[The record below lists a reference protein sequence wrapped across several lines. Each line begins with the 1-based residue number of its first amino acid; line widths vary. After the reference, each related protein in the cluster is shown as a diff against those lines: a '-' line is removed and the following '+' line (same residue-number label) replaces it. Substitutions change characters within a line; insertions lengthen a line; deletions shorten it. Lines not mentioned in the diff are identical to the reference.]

1 MYERTEDM
9 IKVLIIEDDEAH
21 AELIERA
28 FEGHRVD
35 FNLISKH
42 NLADALEYIKS
53 NPPDIVVSDWLLP
66 DGRGIEVIQNF
77 KDFRTFPVLMITSH
91 GNEEMAVEA
100 MKAGALDYIVK
111 SQEAFMNM
119 PDFVLRGLRE
129 WEHIV
134 ARQQAEAKL
143 KQVWLQTVET
153 LSVMVE
159 KRDPYTSGHQKRVGQ
174 LACAIGEE
182 LGLSSETIDCIYIAA
197 ILHDIGKINIPFE
210 FLNKPGPLEK
220 IEFEIIKNHPISAY
234 EMLKAIDFPYP
245 IAQIILQHHERY
257 DGSGYPYGIKAEDIL
272 IEARIITVADVVEA
286 ISSHRPYRPSL
297 GIEYALQ
304 EISRNAGLLFDPNV
318 VAACLRLFQ
327 IKEFTFN

>member
-1 MYERTEDM
+1 M
-9 IKVLIIEDDEAH
+9 INVLIIEDDEAH

-35 FNLISKH
+35 FNLISKR
-42 NLADALEYIKS
+42 NLADALDAIKT

-66 DGRGIEVIQNF
+66 DGRGIDVIQ
-77 KDFRTFPVLMITSH
+77 KYKERMPFPVLMITSH
-91 GNEEMAVEA
+91 GNEGMAVEA

-111 SQEAFMNM
+111 SQDAFINM
-119 PDFVLRGLRE
+119 PNFVLRGLRE

-134 ARQQAEAKL
+134 ARQQAEARL

-153 LSVMVE
+153 LSLMVE
-159 KRDPYTSGHQKRVGQ
+159 KRDPYTSGHQKKVGQ

-182 LGLSSETIDCIYIAA
+182 MGLSSETIDGIYIAA

-210 FLNKPGPLEK
+210 YLNKPGRLEK
-220 IEFEIIKNHPISAY
+220 IEFDIIKKHPQSAY
-234 EMLKAIDFPYP
+234 EMLEAIDFPYP
-245 IAQIILQHHERY
+245 VASIILQHHEKI
-257 DGSGYPYGIKAEDIL
+257 DGSGYPQGIKAEDIL

-304 EISRNAGLLFDPNV
+304 EISDNAGQLFDLKV
-318 VAACLRLFQ
+318 VAACLRLFRQ
-327 IKEFTFN
+327 KGFTFD

>member
-1 MYERTEDM
+1 M
-9 IKVLIIEDDEAH
+9 IKVLVIEDDEAH

-35 FNLISKH
+35 FCLVTKRKLN
-42 NLADALEYIKS
+42 DALAFIKA
-53 NPPDIVVSDWLLP
+53 NQPDIVVSDWLLP
-66 DGRGIEVIQNF
+66 DGRGIDVIQQY
-77 KDFRTFPVLMITSH
+77 KERLPFPVLIMTSH

-100 MKAGALDYIVK
+100 MKSGALDYMVK
-111 SQEAFMNM
+111 SQDVFKNM

-129 WEHIV
+129 WEHII
-134 ARQQAEAKL
+134 ARQKAEARL
-143 KQVWLQTVET
+143 KQVLMQTVET

-159 KRDPYTSGHQKRVGQ
+159 KRDPYTSGHQKKVAQ

-182 LGLSSETIDCIYIAA
+182 MGLSTETIDGIYIAA

-210 FLNKPGPLEK
+210 FLNKPGRLELF
-220 IEFEIIKNHPISAY
+220 EFDIIKNHPVSAY

-245 IAQIILQHHERY
+245 VARIILQHHEKY

-272 IEARIITVADVVEA
+272 IEARILTVADVVEA

-304 EISRNAGLLFDPNV
+304 EIAANAGQLFDPDV

-327 IKEFTFN
+327 EKGFTFN

>member
-1 MYERTEDM
+1 M
-9 IKVLIIEDDEAH
+9 IKILVIEDNEAH

-35 FNLISKH
+35 FHLITKR
-42 NLADALEYIKS
+42 NLADALAFIKA
-53 NPPDIVVSDWLLP
+53 NTPDIVVSDWLLP
-66 DGRGIEVIQNF
+66 DGRGIDLIQKY
-77 KDFRTFPVLMITSH
+77 KDHMPFPVLMMTSH

-111 SQEAFMNM
+111 SRDVFMNM

-134 ARQQAEAKL
+134 ARQQAEASL
-143 KQVWLQTVET
+143 KQVLMQTVET
-153 LSVMVE
+153 LSLMVE
-159 KRDPYTSGHQKRVGQ
+159 KRDPYTSGHQKKVGQ

-182 LGLSSETIDCIYIAA
+182 MGLSTETIDGIYIAA
-197 ILHDIGKINIPFE
+197 ILHDIGKISIPFE
-210 FLNKPGPLEK
+210 FLNKPGRLEPF
-220 IEFEIIKNHPISAY
+220 EFDIIKNHPLSAY

-245 IAQIILQHHERY
+245 VAHIILQHHEKY
-257 DGSGYPYGIKAEDIL
+257 DGSGYPHRIKADNIL
-272 IEARIITVADVVEA
+272 IEARILTVADVVEA

-304 EISRNAGLLFDPNV
+304 EISENAGQLFDPDV

-327 IKEFTFN
+327 QKGFTFE

>member
-1 MYERTEDM
+1 M
-9 IKVLIIEDDEAH
+9 INVLIIEDDEAH

-35 FNLISKH
+35 FNLISKR
-42 NLADALEYIKS
+42 NLADALDAIKT

-66 DGRGIEVIQNF
+66 DGRGIDVIQ
-77 KDFRTFPVLMITSH
+77 KYKERMPFPVLMITSH
-91 GNEEMAVEA
+91 GNEGMAVEA

-111 SQEAFMNM
+111 SQDAFINM
-119 PDFVLRGLRE
+119 PNFVLRGLRE

-134 ARQQAEAKL
+134 ARQQAEARL

-153 LSVMVE
+153 LSLMVE
-159 KRDPYTSGHQKRVGQ
+159 KRDPYTSGHQKKVGQ

-182 LGLSSETIDCIYIAA
+182 MGLSSETIDGIYIAA

-210 FLNKPGPLEK
+210 YLNKPGRLEK
-220 IEFEIIKNHPISAY
+220 IEFDIIKKHPQSAY
-234 EMLKAIDFPYP
+234 EMLEAIDFPYP
-245 IAQIILQHHERY
+245 VASIILQHHEKI
-257 DGSGYPYGIKAEDIL
+257 DGSGYPQGIKAEDIL

-304 EISRNAGLLFDPNV
+304 EIADNAGQLFDLKV
-318 VAACLRLFQ
+318 VAACLRLFRQ
-327 IKEFTFN
+327 KGFTFD